1 MTTHDE
7 QPDTYP
13 WRAAPPHLMTRR
25 QLRAAGLAP
34 GGAQPV
40 AVMVRE
46 TTRRGRARRIW
57 AALFDSTV
65 APPKRE
71 ATPAQLEAVAKAVRG
86 RKLRAA
92 QRRGLTEA
100 DLTQTGDPGPAWTT
114 THQEENT
121 MTDTTAHDRA
131 RQLEKVFEEA
141 LAADLAS
148 WPTDGGTVDRE
159 PNPDVVHA
167 AQQFHDHLRA
177 HREVLELEHDQ
188 IWSEAYAVIDAADKE
203 TAEAAGEEVDAAD
216 SYARLLEDIVSGEL
230 NPDPESREAEQL
242 EQEKYGD
249 QWAAMKAE
257 RVSTAEQRLEAHL
270 IANRELLT
278 PLGTWDDHYRDI
290 DARAEADAEINAIT
304 TEVDQL
310 AASGQIPAD
319 MAATVHA
326 LVEGKTLFGHPV
338 TTEPEAKV
346 PDFEAAEEVAY
357 QLEVDFEIA
366 MGGADPAETNAAR
379 DALLDHLRAHRS
391 EIEGANHW
399 DGWYARIDREGQPDP
414 VGHGQR
420 RAQLHALVAVNRA
433 RHNHR
438 QLQAAAGEEFP
449 PTHFAARTA
458 AEERMAQI
466 PWHNP
471 DAVSLMLADALTWR
485 EQSPL
490 AAERADQLI
499 ASYATEWGVI
509 VDPQALTV
517 TIDGDHDAVA
527 RQEFSDAAALWA
539 REQAAIGMLAAAPI
553 TPAAKAAV
561 EEALQRWSGENIDP
575 AAPRTHI
582 DTAKDRRG
590 QLAADLDQANIS
602 ESDRAIVDFT
612 VDYLRG
618 DTAELDL
625 LATPVVVDPG
635 EEARGR
641 IGALLDRFA
650 AKQMSG
656 AIITEELKVMT
667 PADQQTV
674 RAIGLALK
682 AGERPDLDPWPDYI
696 DRDQIA
702 EQIADYVIDAEEQAM
717 EADFLVTDEVHD
729 RNQVGI
735 SDEFGDRIVRM
746 ATARDQ
752 LRGIA
757 VEGKG
762 LAPIERAQLTAV
774 LDDIDLGRIQ
784 REDQAPE
791 MMFADERTKSSLDH
805 KRTIRAAA
813 ELKTSFTESITEQI
827 DATGITGVVAS
838 EQHTAAVRS
847 GVADLGDTVFRVAIG
862 ATEGVEQARK
872 TFMQQRG
879 VLTANLAIAGA
890 DVDQQREITAR
901 VNTAGS
907 HAGQLGRAA
916 HQRSTAW
923 EDRTAA
929 IVTQRDDRL
938 AQRQAAGAARNG
950 RAPRTGKSVRGEQSQ
965 TSSPAPAPMRAP
977 AGRRQ
982 IHTPEVE
989 R

>member
-1 MTTHDE
+1 MTARDE

-25 QLRAAGLAP
+25 QLRAVGLAP

-46 TTRRGRARRIW
+46 TTRRGRARRMW

-114 THQEENT
+114 TYQEENT
-121 MTDTTAHDRA
+121 MNDTTAHDRA

-141 LAADLAS
+141 LAADLAA
-148 WPTDGGTVDRE
+148 WPTDGSTVDRE

-177 HREVLELEHDQ
+177 HREVLESEHDQ
-188 IWSEAYAVIDAADKE
+188 IWSEAYAIIDATDGKA
-203 TAEAAGEEVDAAD
+203 AAAAGEEIDAAD

-270 IANRELLT
+270 IANRELLST
-278 PLGTWDDHYRDI
+278 LGTWDDHYRDI
-290 DARAEADAEINAIT
+290 DARH
-304 TEVDQL
+304 
-310 AASGQIPAD
+310 AA
-319 MAATVHA
+319 
-326 LVEGKTLFGHPV
+326 L
-338 TTEPEAKV
+338 TEPEAEV

-357 QLEVDFEIA
+357 QLEIDFENA
-366 MGGADPAETNAAR
+366 MGGTDPAEIDAAR
-379 DALLDHLRAHRS
+379 DALLDHLRTHRS

-399 DGWYARIDREGQPDP
+399 DGWYARIDREGQPEP

-420 RAQLHALVAVNRA
+420 RAQLHTLVAVNRA
-433 RHNHR
+433 RANLQ
-438 QLQAAAGEEFP
+438 QLEAAAGEELP
-449 PTHFAARTA
+449 PTFFAARTA

-471 DAVSLMLADALTWR
+471 DAVSLMLTDALTWR

-499 ASYATEWGVI
+499 ASYAHEWGVI

-582 DTAKDRRG
+582 DTAKDRRA
-590 QLAADLDQANIS
+590 QLAADLDQANLS

-667 PADQQTV
+667 AADQQTV
-674 RAIGLALK
+674 RAIGLVLK
-682 AGERPDLDPWPDYI
+682 AGERPDLDPWPGYI
-696 DRDQIA
+696 DRDQLA

-729 RNQVGI
+729 RNQVGV

-805 KRTIRAAA
+805 RRTIRAAA
-813 ELKTSFTESITEQI
+813 ELKTSFTEAVTEQI
-827 DATGITGVVAS
+827 DATGITGVIAS

-847 GVADLGDTVFRVAIG
+847 GGGGGRGPPRGGGRGGAPPGGAAPVKNDEGRGGGRHLRRVQEGDG
-862 ATEGVEQARK
+862 G
-872 TFMQQRG
+872 
-879 VLTANLAIAGA
+879 
-890 DVDQQREITAR
+890 
-901 VNTAGS
+901 TAGTEV
-907 HAGQLGRAA
+907 GQSA
-916 HQRSTAW
+916 
-923 EDRTAA
+923 
-929 IVTQRDDRL
+929 
-938 AQRQAAGAARNG
+938 
-950 RAPRTGKSVRGEQSQ
+950 
-965 TSSPAPAPMRAP
+965 
-977 AGRRQ
+977 
-982 IHTPEVE
+982 
-989 R
+989 

>member
-1 MTTHDE
+1 MTTHNE

-114 THQEENT
+114 HKKENT
-121 MTDTTAHDRA
+121 MTTNQTDELDADSALSDSVRATAAALEAEWKDLYKDIPAEPAPDQPLTSAYLDATVIAGQAEQELHEHLTRFRTLLEPDPRWKEWYEDIDTLATTGTHDPATPHDRA
-131 RQLEKVFEEA
+131 TDLEVQF
-141 LAADLAS
+141 DLAFN
-148 WPTDGGTVDRE
+148 GGDRAE
-159 PNPDVVHA
+159 SA
-167 AQQFHDHLRA
+167 A
-177 HREVLELEHDQ
+177 
-188 IWSEAYAVIDAADKE
+188 
-203 TAEAAGEEVDAAD
+203 
-216 SYARLLEDIVSGEL
+216 
-230 NPDPESREAEQL
+230 
-242 EQEKYGD
+242 
-249 QWAAMKAE
+249 
-257 RVSTAEQRLEAHL
+257 
-270 IANRELLT
+270 
-278 PLGTWDDHYRDI
+278 
-290 DARAEADAEINAIT
+290 ARA
-304 TEVDQL
+304 
-310 AASGQIPAD
+310 
-319 MAATVHA
+319 
-326 LVEGKTLFGHPV
+326 
-338 TTEPEAKV
+338 
-346 PDFEAAEEVAY
+346 
-357 QLEVDFEIA
+357 
-366 MGGADPAETNAAR
+366 
-379 DALLDHLRAHRS
+379 ALLDHLRGNRDTL
-391 EIEGANHW
+391 ETEPHW
-399 DGWYARIDREGQPDP
+399 ERWYARIDREGQPDP
-414 VGHGQR
+414 VGHAQR
-420 RAQLHALVAVNRA
+420 RAQLHAVVAVNRA

-438 QLQAAAGEEFP
+438 QLQAAAGEELAA
-449 PTHFAARTA
+449 THSAARTA

-499 ASYATEWGVI
+499 ASYAHEWGVI

-582 DTAKDRRG
+582 DTAKDRRA
-590 QLAADLDQANIS
+590 QLATDLDQATLS

-650 AKQMSG
+650 AKQISG

-682 AGERPDLDPWPDYI
+682 AGERPDLDPWPGYI
-696 DRDQIA
+696 DRDQLA

-729 RNQVGI
+729 RDQVGI

-805 KRTIRAAA
+805 RRTIRAAA
-813 ELKTSFTESITEQI
+813 ELKTSFTEAVTEQI

-872 TFMQQRG
+872 SFMQQRG

-890 DVDQQREITAR
+890 DVDQQREISAR

-923 EDRTAA
+923 EDRTAT

-950 RAPRTGKSVRGEQSQ
+950 RAPRTGKSVRAEQSQ

-982 IHTPEVE
+982 IHTPEVG

>member
-46 TTRRGRARRIW
+46 TTRRGKARRIW
-57 AALFDSTV
+57 AALFDSTA

-100 DLTQTGDPGPAWTT
+100 DLTQTGDPGPAWTI

-121 MTDTTAHDRA
+121 MNDNNQTDSQELLEKAAELVVTSQFGSTSMLQRKLRIGYAEASRVMDRLAEHGIVGPSQGSKTRDVLITVDQLDRGLSSTEESHPTGESAPTTHDRA
-131 RQLEKVFEEA
+131 VQLESVLDEA
-141 LAADLAS
+141 LVADLAT
-148 WPTDGGTVDRE
+148 WPTDGSTTERA
-159 PNPDVVHA
+159 PAPAVVVA
-167 AQQFHDHLRA
+167 SQQFHDHLRA
-177 HREVLELEHDQ
+177 HRSELEHDQ
-188 IWSEAYAVIDAADKE
+188 TWAAAFEVIDAE
-203 TAEAAGEEVDAAD
+203 PGAESSDFDAAND
-216 SYARLLEDIVSGEL
+216 LAYDLEVQFDFAFNSG
-230 NPDPESREAEQL
+230 D
-242 EQEKYGD
+242 
-249 QWAAMKAE
+249 
-257 RVSTAEQRLEAHL
+257 
-270 IANRELLT
+270 
-278 PLGTWDDHYRDI
+278 
-290 DARAEADAEINAIT
+290 RAEAT
-304 TEVDQL
+304 
-310 AASGQIPAD
+310 
-319 MAATVHA
+319 
-326 LVEGKTLFGHPV
+326 
-338 TTEPEAKV
+338 
-346 PDFEAAEEVAY
+346 
-357 QLEVDFEIA
+357 
-366 MGGADPAETNAAR
+366 AAR
-379 DALLDHLRAHRS
+379 VALLDHLRGNRATLGT
-391 EIEGANHW
+391 EPHW
-399 DGWYARIDREGQPDP
+399 ESWYARIDREGQPGP

-433 RHNHR
+433 RHNHQ
-438 QLQAAAGEEFP
+438 QLKAAAGEELA

-471 DAVSLMLADALTWR
+471 DAVSLMLTDALTWR

-517 TIDGDHDAVA
+517 TIDRDHNAVA

-553 TPAAKAAV
+553 APAAKAAV
-561 EEALQRWSGENIDP
+561 EEALQRWSGESIDP
-575 AAPRTHI
+575 AAPHTHI
-582 DTAKDRRG
+582 DTAKNRRA
-590 QLAADLDQANIS
+590 QLAADLDQANLS

-625 LATPVVVDPG
+625 LTTPVVVDPG

-682 AGERPDLDPWPDYI
+682 AGERPDLDPWPGYI
-696 DRDQIA
+696 DRDQLA

-735 SDEFGDRIVRM
+735 SDEFGDRIARM

-805 KRTIRAAA
+805 RRTIRAAA
-813 ELKTSFTESITEQI
+813 ELKTSFTEAVTEQI

-890 DVDQQREITAR
+890 DVDQQREISAR
-901 VNTAGS
+901 VNTTGS

-916 HQRSTAW
+916 HQRSMAW
-923 EDRTAA
+923 EERTAA
-929 IVTQRDDRL
+929 IVAQRDDRL
-938 AQRQAAGAARNG
+938 AQRQAASSVRNG
-950 RAPRTGKSVRGEQSQ
+950 RAPRTGKSVRAEQSQ
-965 TSSPAPAPMRAP
+965 TSSPAPAPTRAP

-982 IHTPEVE
+982 IHTPEVG

>member
-57 AALFDSTV
+57 AALFDSTQ

-71 ATPAQLEAVAKAVRG
+71 ATPAQLDAVAKAVRA

-92 QRRGLTEA
+92 ERRGLTEA
-100 DLTQTGDPGPAWTT
+100 DLTQTGDPGPAWAT

-121 MTDTTAHDRA
+121 MNDNNKTDSQELLDKAAELVVTTQFGSTSMLQRKLRIGYAKASRVMDQLAEHGIVGPSQGSKARDVLITADQFDRGLSTAH
-131 RQLEKVFEEA
+131 
-141 LAADLAS
+141 
-148 WPTDGGTVDRE
+148 E
-159 PNPDVVHA
+159 PGD
-167 AQQFHDHLRA
+167 
-177 HREVLELEHDQ
+177 ELD
-188 IWSEAYAVIDAADKE
+188 
-203 TAEAAGEEVDAAD
+203 TAD
-216 SYARLLEDIVSGEL
+216 SHARLLEDIVHGEL
-230 NPDPESREAEQL
+230 NPDPENREAEQL
-242 EQEKYGD
+242 EQERHGD
-249 QWAAMKAE
+249 QWAAMKAA
-257 RVSTAEQRLEAHL
+257 RLAAAEQRLEAHL
-270 IANRELLT
+270 IANRELLST
-278 PLGTWDDHYRDI
+278 LGTWDEHYRDL
-290 DARAEADAEINAIT
+290 DSRHTALSTSEQAEADGTLDTDSAFVDSVRATAVALEAEWK
-304 TEVDQL
+304 DL
-310 AASGQIPAD
+310 HRDIPAEPAPD
-319 MAATVHA
+319 QPLTSAYLDATVIAGQAEQGLHEHLA
-326 LVEGKTLFGHPV
+326 MYRELLEGDPHWKEWYEDIDTLATSDTA
-338 TTEPEAKV
+338 TT
-346 PDFEAAEEVAY
+346 PD
-357 QLEVDFEIA
+357 
-366 MGGADPAETNAAR
+366 
-379 DALLDHLRAHRS
+379 RATDLKS
-391 EIEGANHW
+391 
-399 DGWYARIDREGQPDP
+399 QPDP

-433 RHNHR
+433 RHNHE
-438 QLQAAAGEEFP
+438 AAAGEELSA
-449 PTHFAARTA
+449 THFAARTA

-499 ASYATEWGVI
+499 ASYAHEWGVVI
-509 VDPQALTV
+509 DPQAMTV
-517 TIDGDHDAVA
+517 TIDGDHNAVA

-553 TPAAKAAV
+553 TPTAKAAV
-561 EEALQRWSGENIDP
+561 EEALQRWSGESIDP

-582 DTAKDRRG
+582 DTAKDRRA
-590 QLAADLDQANIS
+590 QLAADLDQADLS

-650 AKQMSG
+650 AKQISG
-656 AIITEELKVMT
+656 AVITEELKVMT
-667 PADQQTV
+667 AADQQTV

-696 DRDQIA
+696 DRDQLA
-702 EQIADYVIDAEEQAM
+702 EQVAAYISDAEKQAM
-717 EADFLVTDEVHD
+717 EADFLVTD

-735 SDEFGDRIVRM
+735 SDEVGDRIVRM

-774 LDDIDLGRIQ
+774 LDDIDLGRVQ
-784 REDQAPE
+784 REGQAPE
-791 MMFADERTKSSLDH
+791 MLFADERTKAGLDH
-805 KRTIRAAA
+805 ERTIKAAA

-827 DATGITGVVAS
+827 DSTGITGVVAS
-838 EQHTAAVRS
+838 ERHTAAVRS
-847 GVADLGDTVFRVAIG
+847 GVADLGDTVYRVALG
-862 ATEGVEQARK
+862 ATEGVEKARK
-872 TFMQQRG
+872 TFVQQRG
-879 VLTANLAIAGA
+879 VLTANLAVAGA
-890 DVDQQREITAR
+890 DVDQQREISAR

-929 IVTQRDDRL
+929 VVTQRDDRL
-938 AQRQAAGAARNG
+938 AQRQAAGAVRNG

-965 TSSPAPAPMRAP
+965 TSSPAPVPMRAP
-977 AGRRQ
+977 VGRRQ